1 MTIRKQPSG
10 RFYAVLKAGRSYVAG
25 RTFDTKR
32 AAQAWLARERA
43 ALAGGVDPRAGRATV
58 RTLLPVWLDERKHSV
73 SAKTYTADA
82 ALPPLGTDRVRS
94 LIDQRGNRS
103 GDHTGV
109 DRPDKKVAWQSHRFV
124 VSETRCRRSL
134 HGQFASG

>member
-10 RFYAVLKAGRSYVAG
+10 RFYAVLKAGHSYVAG

-58 RTLLPVWLDERKHSV
+58 RTLLPVWLDERKHLV
-73 SAKTYTADA
+73 SATTYTQT
-82 ALPPLGTDRVRS
+82 PHSPLGADRVKR
-94 LIDQRGNRS
+94 LIDQRDPAAR
-103 GDHTGV
+103 
-109 DRPDKKVAWQSHRFV
+109 
-124 VSETRCRRSL
+124 
-134 HGQFASG
+134 ASYGC

>member
-10 RFYAVLKAGRSYVAG
+10 RFYVVLKSGRSYVAG

-73 SAKTYTADA
+73 SA
-82 ALPPLGTDRVRS
+82 
-94 LIDQRGNRS
+94 
-103 GDHTGV
+103 
-109 DRPDKKVAWQSHRFV
+109 
-124 VSETRCRRSL
+124 C
-134 HGQFASG
+134 